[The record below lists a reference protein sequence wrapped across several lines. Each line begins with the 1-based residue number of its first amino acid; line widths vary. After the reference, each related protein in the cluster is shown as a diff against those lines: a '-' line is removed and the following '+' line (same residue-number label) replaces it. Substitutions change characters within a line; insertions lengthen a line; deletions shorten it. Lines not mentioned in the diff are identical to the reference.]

1 MRHLKNFMGLIF
13 LKESEYFT
21 LLIWK
26 GFLPWDAPALAPI
39 LPLIECKRIKFSSG
53 IYFPCR
59 NQYVLIEVCAS
70 WEVKVLCLL
79 YLKSASCNNAHE
91 LLYQEFR

>member
-1 MRHLKNFMGLIF
+1 MGIAGVGGPHETKNFMGLIF

-59 NQYVLIEVCAS
+59 ISMCSLRFVLAG
-70 WEVKVLCLL
+70 K
-79 YLKSASCNNAHE
+79 
-91 LLYQEFR
+91 